1 MSDPQH
7 SRRRGGL
14 WERHHQG
21 WRHGD
26 RWQEPEPRH
35 PHHHP
40 PVGPRVQEGRQEAVS
55 QAKLPQPL
63 STGAS
68 RGQYHT
74 LQTGFSSRSQGLS
87 GDSTSPSL
95 TLNPCL
101 CSFDDIDLP
110 SAVKYLMASDPNLQV
125 LGAAYIQHK
134 CYSDA
139 AAKKQARSLQA
150 VPRLVKLFNH
160 ANQEVQRHA
169 TGAMRNLIYD
179 NADNKLA
186 LVEENGIFE
195 LLRTLREQDDE
206 LRKNVTGIL
215 WNLSSSD
222 HLKDRLARDTLEQ
235 LTDLVLSPLSGAGGP
250 SLIQQNASE
259 AEIFYKATGFLRNL
273 SSASQATRQKMR
285 ECHGLVDALVTYIN
299 QALDVGKC
307 EDKKG
312 YRKEDFLGP

>member
-1 MSDPQH
+1 MTRAPSVRSLSLSLADSGHLPDLRGLD
-7 SRRRGGL
+7 SYGGRR
-14 WERHHQG
+14 
-21 WRHGD
+21 
-26 RWQEPEPRH
+26 
-35 PHHHP
+35 
-40 PVGPRVQEGRQEAVS
+40 
-55 QAKLPQPL
+55 
-63 STGAS
+63 
-68 RGQYHT
+68 T
-74 LQTGFSSRSQGLS
+74 LQRLSSG
-87 GDSTSPSL
+87 
-95 TLNPCL
+95 
-101 CSFDDIDLP
+101 FDDMDLP

-169 TGAMRNLIYD
+169 TGAMRNLVYD

-250 SLIQQNASE
+250 PLIQQNASE
-259 AEIFYKATGFLRNL
+259 AEIFYNATGFLRNL

-285 ECHGLVDALVTYIN
+285 E
-299 QALDVGKC
+299 
-307 EDKKG
+307 
-312 YRKEDFLGP
+312 